1 MKRDLKNTG
10 VILLTLFLLSSVTA
24 CCQNDGPGSE
34 FIRSKGSS
42 LVVGADEQLIRL
54 RGVGFVNNVG
64 YLDYSN
70 IAETTDHSEIDFQRV
85 ADMGMN
91 VIRFELDYRFFEDD
105 ASPYVYQQQGW
116 DWLDQ
121 EIGYAKQYGVY
132 LIFDMQIPHGDVQL
146 GPGNA
151 LWSDPE
157 LQNRL
162 KALWRAIAER
172 YKDEPIVAAYDLVN
186 EPYPTNGHHQWATL
200 AQELVDEIRSVD
212 TNHLIIVEESIG
224 TDPNGLFDFP
234 SINDDNVMYDFHFYH
249 PHRFTHSFIYR
260 GNYGDGGFYPNPD
273 ISLTNH
279 YLTADVV
286 WTDEVLTSK
295 VPLGDSDWT
304 LYESGLYE
312 ATDSMIVEVA
322 PTFSC
327 NVNQGTVY
335 FDDFTI
341 EEYDPDQNL
350 TRQIHV
356 DIDHEDVWTLPTI
369 DPLPSL
375 AEEWIPWFEEGEQ
388 GSHTTVSVGH
398 LGNYALSISGTSQYY
413 SLSNSG
419 FGISVRTGYYYKISG
434 WMKGEGV
441 TDQSGQMGMDFF
453 KHESTLD
460 FTPLDKTYLE
470 KAVMDKVQFL
480 ADRNAPI
487 NVGEFGTSIWTF
499 RENLNGIVRNRGG
512 LQWVRDMV
520 DLFDQHNIN
529 YQYFGYHSHDYGL
542 YTNHGTLP
550 DPASANQEL
559 IDLLK
564 ELLQ

>member
-1 MKRDLKNTG
+1 MKWDIKNTG
-10 VILLTLFLLSSVTA
+10 ILLLTILFLTSIMA

-54 RGVGFVNNVG
+54 RGVGFVNDVG

-132 LIFDMQIPHGDVQL
+132 LILDMQIPHGDVQL

-151 LWSDPE
+151 LWSDLE

-375 AEEWIPWFEEGEQ
+375 AEEWSPWFEEGEQ

-398 LGNYALSISGTSQYY
+398 LGNYALSISETSQYY

-512 LQWVRDMV
+512 LQ
-520 DLFDQHNIN
+520 
-529 YQYFGYHSHDYGL
+529 
-542 YTNHGTLP
+542 
-550 DPASANQEL
+550 
-559 IDLLK
+559 
-564 ELLQ
+564 